1 MAETAAGQQNQE
13 NQVSKTEFDALNA
26 KNAELSRTLDQLK
39 GQLLDTDYLSYLEAK
54 KAQGTKPQQPT
65 GQPNANA
72 SIANLT
78 LGQLQQ
84 VIAAQL
90 NQGFSEWGKPIYE
103 RLNAVSAAQ
112 EVEAVRGKYGDF
124 DDFRDQTVAVLES
137 TPNTELNI
145 EQAYLIAKANWAN
158 DQAAQNNG
166 DRQNGQGNQQQQQ
179 QAPQGGEKPGG
190 TVPLP
195 GETAQRFKNPTDA
208 GNAAW
213 NEVRQRHGLTS
224 DTI

>member
-1 MAETAAGQQNQE
+1 MAETPNQPNDQQPTKAE
-13 NQVSKTEFDALNA
+13 VDSLNA
-26 KNAELSRTLDQLK
+26 KNADLTKSLDQLK

-54 KAQGTKPQQPT
+54 KAQANMPAPQQ
-65 GQPNANA
+65 GAPNVNA

-90 NQGFSEWGKPIYE
+90 NQGLSEWGKPIYE

-112 EVEAVRGKYGDF
+112 EVEAIRGKYGDF
-124 DDFRDQTVAVLES
+124 DDFRDKTVAILES

-145 EQAYLIAKANWAN
+145 EQAYLIAKANWVN
-158 DQAAQNNG
+158 EQGTQN
-166 DRQNGQGNQQQQQ
+166 QGNEGNQGNSQQQ

-195 GETAQRFKNPTDA
+195 GETAQRFKDPQSA
-208 GNAAW
+208 GQAAW
-213 NEVRQRHGLTS
+213 AEVRQKHGLTS